1 MANEIYNSTWWGNTI
16 DTASSIGTSTEMI
29 QGQFNLTKIGEEK
42 VVNGDFAT
50 DNDWVKGNATIADG
64 KVTITVVGGAFSYI
78 YQPKSYTSG
87 KTYKVAAQIQGA
99 IGSSGKQI
107 RLQDNLSDIG
117 GLKTSNGMITL
128 DESLQN
134 IEIIWTAN
142 ANSNVISVAR
152 STSIGDYS
160 FTVDNLSVKE
170 VRASSV
176 EAVKCLADAIHR
188 IGIQNIQN

>member
-50 DNDWVKGNATIADG
+50 DSDWSKGAGWTISGGLANHAGAGGTLIQSLILIIGKTYQISYKASGISGTLAFTGFSESLGQRTLLSGSNTIILTASSTSFGVFSDANATI
-64 KVTITVVGGAFSYI
+64 
-78 YQPKSYTSG
+78 
-87 KTYKVAAQIQGA
+87 
-99 IGSSGKQI
+99 
-107 RLQDNLSDIG
+107 DN
-117 GLKTSNGMITL
+117 
-128 DESLQN
+128 
-134 IEIIWTAN
+134 
-142 ANSNVISVAR
+142 V
-152 STSIGDYS
+152 
-160 FTVDNLSVKE
+160 SVKE

>member
-1 MANEIYNSTWWGNTI
+1 MANEIYDSTWWGNTI

-50 DNDWVKGNATIADG
+50 DSAWAKGSAT
-64 KVTITVVGGAFSYI
+64 TISNGEASFNGALSYV
-78 YQPKSYTSG
+78 YQDILTIG
-87 KTYKVAAQIQGA
+87 KTYFCSVDVNNWTSGAALSAGSSATGSGTIYSDITRVSNTKTTFTFVAVSATLG
-99 IGSSGKQI
+99 IGSRSFSVIGSI
-107 RLQDNLSDIG
+107 DN
-117 GLKTSNGMITL
+117 
-128 DESLQN
+128 
-134 IEIIWTAN
+134 
-142 ANSNVISVAR
+142 V
-152 STSIGDYS
+152 SI
-160 FTVDNLSVKE
+160 KE